1 MTKPFV
7 AERLILSIGDPNGS
21 GPDIAAAAVAEL
33 GASAPVVVGDRHV
46 FAASAER
53 WGLEIREAAQ
63 GTTPQPGVCDF
74 LDVGALRPADL
85 APGKV
90 TAAAGAATIAY
101 VTEAVRLAISGNYAG
116 VVACPHSETAVR
128 QAGIT
133 FAGYPPLIA
142 QLTGVP
148 EKDVFL
154 MLVGGGMRI
163 AHVTLHEQLTE
174 AIARLT
180 PDRVVSAGI
189 ALDTA
194 LRRMGIKRPT
204 IHVFGINPHASEG
217 GLFGNDDAR
226 VTEPAVEK
234 LRELGVYATGP
245 TGADVALGGARDVDG
260 YLAMYHDQGHIP
272 IKAIAGRSA
281 AAVTIGAGISFSSVG
296 HGPVFG
302 KAGLGT
308 ADASALLSA
317 LRLLAPSG
325 RKE

>member
-1 MTKPFV
+1 MTV
-7 AERLILSIGDPNGS
+7 AERLLLSIGDPNGS
-21 GPDIAAAAVAEL
+21 GADIAAAAVAEL
-33 GASAPVVVGDRHV
+33 GAAAPVVVGDRHV
-46 FAASAER
+46 FAPSAER
-53 WGLEIREAAQ
+53 LGLVVRDAVPGAIAE
-63 GTTPQPGVCDF
+63 PGVCDF
-74 LDVGALRPADL
+74 VDTGVLKPADL

-90 TAAAGAATIAY
+90 TAAAGTATIAY
-101 VTEAVRLAISGNYAG
+101 VTEAVRLAASGHYAG

-128 QAGIT
+128 QAGIK

-142 QLTGVP
+142 KLTGMP
-148 EKDVFL
+148 EEEVFL

-163 AHVTLHEQLTE
+163 AHVTLHEQLSE
-174 AIARLT
+174 SIAKLT

-189 ALDTA
+189 ALNTA
-194 LRRMGIKRPT
+194 LRRMGIKMPA

-217 GLFGNDDAR
+217 GLFGGDDAR
-226 VTEPAVEK
+226 VTEPAVAK
-234 LRELGVYATGP
+234 LRDLGIDAVGP
-245 TGADVALGGARDVDG
+245 TGADVVLGGARDADG

-272 IKAIAGRSA
+272 IKTVAGRDA
-281 AAVTIGAGISFSSVG
+281 AAVTIGAGVSFSSVG

-308 ADASALLSA
+308 ADPSAVLSA